1 MADLLGGPGPAS
13 PPAPRTLRLPV
24 APARPEDVGRGLVRL
39 GRQALRELAPGE
51 ERIVEITGK
60 RATAALALELP
71 EEDAELDIVR
81 LDGLQRSNAGVSI
94 GDLVTVGPAA
104 VLPALRVVLAPPHGG
119 LPAWGTADVLRRSL
133 LGRVLLR
140 GDVLATSIHHGAS
153 LVGRAATD
161 NGPAANGGGAP
172 RGLVPGAPRAAG
184 DEPLFGFGQVRLCV
198 AETEPAGAVQIS
210 ADTIVSV
217 QNDSVALA
225 RGDVTYDDIGGLDD
239 TIKQVREM
247 IELPLKHPRLF
258 RRLGIEPPKGVLLY
272 GPPGTG
278 KTMLAKAVANEA
290 DARFYY
296 VGGPEVVG
304 SYQGESEERLRTI
317 FQQAQE
323 NAPAVV
329 FLDELDSLAPKRE
342 AVRGE
347 TERRIVAQ
355 LLTLMD
361 GLEPRRNVI
370 VMGATNLVD
379 AIDEALRRPGRF
391 DREIAVRVPDRQ
403 GRRALL
409 RIHTRGMPLSREVD
423 LDRLARTTHGF
434 VGADVAAL
442 AREAAIEAVR
452 RVLPDIDIA
461 HGEIPAHVVEGLE
474 VTALD
479 FDGARKRVQP
489 SAMREMLIEVPDV
502 SWSDLGGVADAVRTL
517 REGIELPL
525 KSPEAFRRLGV
536 RPARGFLLFGP
547 PGTGK
552 TLLARAVAHEAEAN
566 FIGVNSSGLLSKW
579 YGESE
584 QQIARLFARARQV
597 APAVIFIDEIDSLAP
612 QRGGDVGEPAVAER
626 VVNTLLAEMD
636 GLRALDGVVVIGATN
651 RPGLIDPALLRPGR
665 FDELVYVPV
674 PDSEGR
680 LHILRVHTAKMP
692 LAADVD
698 LASIAARTPGYTG
711 ADLEGV
717 VRRAGLQALR
727 SDPDME
733 RVPMSCFDS
742 ALADSHA
749 SVTEEMEREY
759 VELLEE
765 LKRESPRGKRKIG
778 FVQGKSGG

>member
-1 MADLLGGPGPAS
+1 M
-13 PPAPRTLRLPV
+13 
-24 APARPEDVGRGLVRL
+24 VRL

-51 ERIVEITGK
+51 ERVVEIAGK
-60 RATAALALELP
+60 RATAALALELHD
-71 EEDAELDIVR
+71 EDGELDIIR

-94 GDLVTVGPAA
+94 GDLVTVGRAA
-104 VLPALRVVLAPPHGG
+104 PLPAIRIVLAPPTGG
-119 LPAWGTADVLRRSL
+119 LPVWGTADVLRRSL

-140 GDVLATSIHHGAS
+140 GDVVVTSIHHGAS
-153 LVGRAATD
+153 LAGRTAKDSGKAADGET
-161 NGPAANGGGAP
+161 GVSSTVARGAREAPAVP
-172 RGLVPGAPRAAG
+172 RVAG
-184 DEPLFGFGQVRLCV
+184 DEPVFGFGQLRLCI
-198 AETEPAGAVQIS
+198 AETEPSGVVQVS

-217 QNDSVALA
+217 QSDGAALA

-278 KTMLAKAVANEA
+278 KTLLAKAVANEA
-290 DARFYY
+290 DARFFY

-323 NAPAVV
+323 HAPAVI
-329 FLDELDSLAPKRE
+329 FLDEIDSLAPKRE

-379 AIDEALRRPGRF
+379 TIDEALRRPGRF

-409 RIHTRGMPLSREVD
+409 GIHTRGMPLSRGVD

-452 RVLPDIDIA
+452 RVLPDINIA

-474 VTALD
+474 VTAPD
-479 FDGARKRVQP
+479 FDRARKRVQP
-489 SAMREMLIEVPDV
+489 SAMRELLIEVPDV
-502 SWSDLGGVADAVRTL
+502 TWADLGGVEDAMRTL

-525 KSPEAFRRLGV
+525 RNPEAFRRLGV

-552 TLLARAVAHEAEAN
+552 TMLAKAVAHEAEAN

-584 QQIARLFARARQV
+584 QQLARLFARARQV

-612 QRGGDVGEPAVAER
+612 QRGGEAGEPAVTER

-636 GLRALDGVVVIGATN
+636 GLRAHDGVVVIGATN
-651 RPGLIDPALLRPGR
+651 RPALLDTALLRPGR

-674 PDSEGR
+674 PDRDGR

-692 LAADVD
+692 LADDVD
-698 LASIAARTPGYTG
+698 LASIAAQTAGYTG

-727 SDPDME
+727 SQPDME
-733 RVPMSCFDS
+733 RVPMACFDS
-742 ALADSHA
+742 ALAESHA
-749 SVTEEMEREY
+749 SVTPEMEREY

-765 LKRESPRGKRKIG
+765 LKRESPKGRRKIG
-778 FVQGKSGG
+778 FVRSEQS

>member
-1 MADLLGGPGPAS
+1 MADLLGGPGAAS
-13 PPAPRTLRLPV
+13 PPVPHTLRLPV
-24 APARPEDVGRGLVRL
+24 APARPEDVGRGMVRL
-39 GRQALRELAPGE
+39 GRQALRELAPGV
-51 ERIVEITGK
+51 ERVVEIAGK
-60 RATAALALELP
+60 RATAAHALELP
-71 EEDAELDIVR
+71 AEDADLDIIR

-94 GDLVTVGPAA
+94 GDVVTVGPAA
-104 VLPALRVVLAPPHGG
+104 VRPALRVILAPPHGG

-140 GDVLATSIHHGAS
+140 GDVLSTSIHHGAS
-153 LVGRAATD
+153 LAGRAAASS
-161 NGPAANGGGAP
+161 NGAPGAVPGPA
-172 RGLVPGAPRAAG
+172 PGSPSAGG

-198 AETEPAGAVQIS
+198 AETEPAGVVQVS
-210 ADTIVSV
+210 ADTVISL
-217 QNDSVALA
+217 QKDSVALA

-290 DARFYY
+290 DARFFY

-361 GLEPRRNVI
+361 GLEPRRSVI

-379 AIDEALRRPGRF
+379 TIDEALRRPGRF

-409 RIHTRGMPLSREVD
+409 GIHTRGMPLSREVD

-474 VTALD
+474 VTAPD

-502 SWSDLGGVADAVRTL
+502 CWADLGGVGDAMRTL

-525 KSPEAFRRLGV
+525 KNPEAFRRLGV

-552 TLLARAVAHEAEAN
+552 TMLARAVAHEAEAN

-584 QQIARLFARARQV
+584 QQVARLFARARQV

-651 RPGLIDPALLRPGR
+651 RPGLLDPALLRPGR

-674 PDSEGR
+674 PDGDGR

-698 LASIAARTPGYTG
+698 LASIAERTPGYTG

-727 SDPDME
+727 SNPDME

-742 ALADSHA
+742 ALAESHA
-749 SVTEEMEREY
+749 SVTAEMEREY

-765 LKRESPRGKRKIG
+765 LKRESPRGRRIG
-778 FVQGKSGG
+778 FIRNEKG